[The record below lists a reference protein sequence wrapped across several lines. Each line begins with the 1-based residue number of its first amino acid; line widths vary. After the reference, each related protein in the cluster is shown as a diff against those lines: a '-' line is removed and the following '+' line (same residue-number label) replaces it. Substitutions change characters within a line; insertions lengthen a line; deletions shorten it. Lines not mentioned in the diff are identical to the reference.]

1 MSITHVYTAQVDA
14 RQHVFEPLQPM
25 VPGGLGRTGTALA
38 ASAYT
43 RDQFD
48 QAAREAY
55 ERGLAEGKQLVN
67 QELLRVVHAMSET
80 VKRAMVE
87 QEAVVQGLQQ
97 DALGLSLAIARQVIM
112 GELRSNPDVICQVL
126 TRLIEEAEGRKV
138 FAVQLHPDDIERI
151 KASPVG
157 TLLEQADIEM
167 KPAPD
172 LTPGGCVLDTAFGK
186 LDARLETRMDEI
198 AATLLGHDRVNE
210 TNEETSE

>member
-55 ERGLAEGKQLVN
+55 ERGLAEGKQLVD

-87 QEAVVQGLQQ
+87 GHMDAVAEADWERFMASVEKREQE
-97 DALGLSLAIARQVIM
+97 R
-112 GELRSNPDVICQVL
+112 
-126 TRLIEEAEGRKV
+126 
-138 FAVQLHPDDIERI
+138 
-151 KASPVG
+151 
-157 TLLEQADIEM
+157 
-167 KPAPD
+167 
-172 LTPGGCVLDTAFGK
+172 GK
-186 LDARLETRMDEI
+186 
-198 AATLLGHDRVNE
+198 
-210 TNEETSE
+210 